1 MNKKIIYTIVAKNYL
16 ALAKTLVESVKKN
29 NDQWQADTE
38 FYVFVADEFE
48 EGQQFEIDDCVIIEC
63 KELGLKDY
71 SSLAY
76 KYDITEFCTA
86 LKPFCL
92 DYLFDINQNAKII
105 YFDPD
110 ICVFSSLAPI
120 FKSLDDKLCVLTP
133 HYITPEVNYSGVVP
147 EEMILW
153 VGIFNLGF
161 IAVNTQNP
169 NYKIFIEWWKN
180 RLFDKCYADKQDGLH
195 TDQKWIDYI
204 PSYFPNDV
212 HISHNMGY
220 NVSIW
225 NLHERKIITDG
236 DQKFYINSTDET
248 KGYQLTFF
256 HFSGFDID
264 NKDVIHKH
272 HPVLNISNRPDMIPL
287 LELYRSSLIS
297 NGINT
302 TIKWKYSYGTY
313 DNGYPITQFHRRLF
327 RRMLQMQVKL
337 GDPFSVTDGTMYQL
351 LKANNLL
358 TKVNQTDK
366 LKATSITKYSG
377 KIKIV
382 LNIMKRL
389 KGLIG
394 IDKYSLLLKFLLKY
408 SRTEN
413 QIFLIDELKDQYT
426 FYNENRIDSI
436 NLK

>member
-1 MNKKIIYTIVAKNYL
+1 MQNNIIFTIVAKNYL
-16 ALAKTLVESVKKN
+16 ALAKTLIESVKSSN
-29 NDQWQADTE
+29 PLWEQNTQ
-38 FYVFVADEFE
+38 FYVFIADEFG
-48 EGQQFEIDDCVIIEC
+48 EGQNFVIDKCVIIEC
-63 KELGLKDY
+63 KDLGLKDY

-92 DYLFDINQNAKII
+92 DYLSKTTLDPKII

-110 ICVFSSLAPI
+110 ICVFSSLNPI
-120 FKSLDDKLCVLTP
+120 LSSLENKLCVLTP
-133 HYITPEVNYSGVVP
+133 HYIKPEINYSGVVP

-161 IAVNTQNP
+161 IAVNTQNS

-195 TDQKWIDYI
+195 TDQKWIDYV

-212 HISHNMGY
+212 VISHNMGY

-225 NLHERKIITDG
+225 NLHERKIIVDFN
-236 DQKFYINSTDET
+236 QKFHINSTDQMTGHE
-248 KGYQLTFF
+248 LTFF
-256 HFSGFDID
+256 HFSGFDIE
-264 NKDVIHKH
+264 NKNVIHKH

-287 LELYRSSLIS
+287 LEHYRSSLIR

-302 TIKWKYSYGTY
+302 TIKWKYSYETY
-313 DNGYPITQFHRRLF
+313 KNGYPITQFHRRLF
-327 RRMLQMQVKL
+327 RRMLQMQIKL
-337 GDPFSVTDGTMYQL
+337 GDPFSIAEGTMYQL

-382 LNIMKRL
+382 FYVMKLL
-389 KGLIG
+389 KSMVG

-413 QIFLIDELKDQYT
+413 QIFLINELKDQYT